1 METIDIRFDDK
12 TLNDIRE
19 LVGQQMQ
26 CYKSDAFVY
35 APSVYGIVGFCIGD
49 KTYSLTNFVEPLD
62 YYGKIED
69 VAVYRFSQCE
79 PSEIHSYADNEEMIR
94 TSVDEKISAIRIIN
108 ENQQLF
114 YKGEQTYDVFT
125 VRGIIFQFESGY
137 ELSLEK
143 NVWFSEMI
151 TIMRGTSLMDK
162 FVSTDDFTE
171 GWEGVSDYEP
181 KCYREVVTFGD
192 WK

>member
-1 METIDIRFDDK
+1 MKTIDIRFDK
-12 TLNDIRE
+12 ETLSIING
-19 LVGQQMQ
+19 LVGQQML
-26 CYKSDAFVY
+26 CYKSDSFVY
-35 APSVYGIVGFCIGD
+35 TPSVYGIVGFCIGD
-49 KTYSLTNFVEPLD
+49 KTYSLTNFVEVLD
-62 YYGKIED
+62 YFGTDED
-69 VAVYRFSQCE
+69 VAVFRLNQCQ
-79 PSEIHSYADNEEMIR
+79 PGDIHSYTDKEELIK
-94 TSVDEKISAIRIIN
+94 TTVGEKITAIKVVN
-108 ENQQLF
+108 ENQQLY
-114 YKGEQTYDVFT
+114 YKGEQTYDVYT

-137 ELSLEK
+137 ELSFEK

-171 GWEGVSDYEP
+171 GWEGISDYEP